1 MKHLKLFVVMMLAI
15 CLVACSKPASVENRE
30 LPYSAEELVTMCIAL
45 TNQVYTGEVEQM
57 VDGAII
63 QTLSSKTYED
73 ISAFVDGTYQ
83 DVADYVQEYFTDFKI
98 EQYLY
103 STDDSVSILVS
114 YQSGTRAYYYI
125 TGTLTD
131 GVFSQLKVY
140 DGLDT
145 IK

>member
-1 MKHLKLFVVMMLAI
+1 MKQLKLGIVMVLAI
-15 CLVACSKPASVENRE
+15 CLAACSKPTSVSNRE
-30 LPYSAEELVTMCIAL
+30 LPYTADELVTMCVAL
-45 TNQVYTGEVEQM
+45 TNQVYTGDVETM
-57 VDGAII
+57 VDDA
-63 QTLSSKTYED
+63 TLQILSAKTYED
-73 ISAFVDGTYQ
+73 VSAFIDGTYQ

-103 STDDSVSILVS
+103 APDNSVSILVS
-114 YQSGTRAYYYI
+114 YKSGTTAYYYI